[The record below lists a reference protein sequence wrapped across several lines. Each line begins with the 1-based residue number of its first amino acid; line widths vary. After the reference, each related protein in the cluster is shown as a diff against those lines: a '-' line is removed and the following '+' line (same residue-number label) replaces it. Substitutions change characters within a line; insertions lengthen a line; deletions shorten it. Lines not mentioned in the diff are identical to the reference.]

1 MNFTDLFIKRPILA
15 VVVSMLILLVG
26 LRSLVSLPLRQY
38 PLITNTTISITTA
51 YPGATADLIQGFIS
65 TPIEQAVASVDG
77 LDYVTSVSNQSV
89 STVTAFIKLNRDPN
103 AAMTDVMAKVQQ
115 VKFQIPREAND
126 PVIVK
131 STGDQFGVMYI
142 SVVSPT
148 LSGPAISDYVN
159 RVVKPI
165 MATVEGVAE
174 VQVFGAT
181 NLAMR
186 LWMDPERMAARG
198 VSADDVANAIR
209 ANNFQTAPGQAKGL
223 FVITNVQANTDLT
236 DVQKFKDMVVKTANG
251 AQIRL
256 SDIAQVELG
265 AANYSSSA
273 AIDGETAVV
282 VGIMPAPSGNPLDIT
297 KNIRTL
303 MPDLQRSMPPG
314 LDMKIVWDSSEF
326 IRSAIEEVIITLI
339 EAVLIV
345 IVVIFLFLGS
355 VRSVI
360 IPVVTIP
367 LSLVGVATLMLA
379 MGFSL
384 NLLTLLALV
393 LAIGLVV
400 DDAIVV
406 VENVYRHIEEGH
418 TPLESALMGARE
430 IVGPVIAMTIT
441 LAAVYAPIGF
451 LTGLTGALFR
461 EFAFTLAGAVI
472 ISGIVALTLSPMMTS
487 VLLNTHL
494 HEGGFA
500 QRVDRVFTRL
510 TDWYVRKLTSVL
522 DYRAAMT
529 VLVGGVFVAVAFL
542 YTHSRTELAPQEDQ
556 GVMMGM
562 LKAPQ
567 TANLDYTHAY
577 ALKLGAILKK
587 YPEVEASFTFSGM
600 QGPNLAMSAMQLK
613 PWSERDRL
621 VPAVMQ
627 DLQNEMNKMDGVSGF
642 AFSLPPLP
650 GSFGTL
656 PVSFVISSPDDYKT
670 VFDAMDNLK
679 TAAQASGRFMVVDS
693 DLTYNNPIIQ
703 LDVDRNKAHDLGLS
717 MQTIGSTLAT
727 LVGGNYINR
736 FNMEGR
742 AYEVVTQVPRD
753 ARLTAQALTQYYVKT
768 ASGQQVPLSSV
779 VSVRQTVQPNALS
792 RYNQLNSATFN
803 AIPMPGVS
811 MGEAVQFLNDQGAQ
825 LPKSFHTAF
834 LSDSRQ
840 FVSEGNQLTYTFV
853 FALIVIFLVLA
864 AQFESL
870 RDPLVILISV
880 PLSILGALLPL
891 FLGLSTIN
899 IYTQVGMVTL
909 IGLITKHGI
918 LMVSFARNMQIDHG
932 ANRHDAIIEAARVRL
947 RPILMTTAAMVAG
960 LLPLLFASGA
970 GAGARFAI
978 GIVVVSGMA
987 IGTMFT
993 LFVLP
998 SVYTWLATD
1007 HRAVARSGRLRPA
1020 PAE

>member
-1 MNFTDLFIKRPILA
+1 MNFTDLFIKRPILS
-15 VVVSMLILLVG
+15 VVVSLLILLVG
-26 LRSLVSLPLRQY
+26 MRSLVSLPLRQY
-38 PLITNTTISITTA
+38 PLLTNTTISITTA

-65 TPIEQAVASVDG
+65 TPIEQAIASVDG
-77 LDYVTSVSNQSV
+77 LDYVTSVSTQST

-115 VKFQIPREAND
+115 VKFQIPKEAND
-126 PVIVK
+126 PIIVK

-142 SVVSPT
+142 AIDSPS

-165 MATVEGVAE
+165 MATVDGVAD
-174 VQVFGAT
+174 VQVFGAQT
-181 NLAMR
+181 LAMR
-186 LWMDPERMAARG
+186 LWMDPERMAARN

-223 FVITNVQANTDLT
+223 FVITNVEANTDLT
-236 DVQKFKDMVVKTANG
+236 DVQKFKDMVVKSADG
-251 AQIRL
+251 AQVRL
-256 SDIAQVELG
+256 SDIALVQLG
-265 AANYSSSA
+265 GQDYSTAA
-273 AIDGETAVV
+273 AIDGRTAVV

-297 KNIRTL
+297 KQIRKL
-303 MPDLQRSMPPG
+303 FPDLEKSMPPS
-314 LDMKIVWDSSEF
+314 MSMSIVWDSSEF
-326 IRSAIEEVIITLI
+326 IRSAISEVIWTLG
-339 EAVLIV
+339 EAVVIV

-355 VRSVI
+355 VRSVA

-379 MGFSL
+379 LGFSL

-418 TPLESALMGARE
+418 KPVEAALMGARE

-451 LTGLTGALFR
+451 LSGLTGALFR
-461 EFAFTLAGAVI
+461 EFAFTLAGAVV
-472 ISGIVALTLSPMMTS
+472 ISGIVALTLSPMMAS

-500 QRVDRVFTRL
+500 QRVDRAFTRL
-510 TDWYVRKLTSVL
+510 TAWYTRKLTSVL
-522 DYRAAMT
+522 EYRAAMT
-529 VLVGGVFVAVAFL
+529 VFVVGVFVSVAFL

-556 GVMMGM
+556 GVMMGI

-567 TANLDYTHAY
+567 TANLDYTNAY
-577 ALKLGAILKK
+577 ALKLGAILNK
-587 YPEVEASFTFSGM
+587 YPEVESSFTFSGM
-600 QGPNLAMSAMQLK
+600 QGPQMAMSAMQLK
-613 PWSERDRL
+613 PWSERKRL
-621 VPAVMQ
+621 VPALMQ
-627 DLQNEMNKMDGVSGF
+627 DLQKEMGALDGVNGF
-642 AFSLPPLP
+642 AFTIPPLP

-656 PVSFVISSPDDYKT
+656 PVSFVISSPDNYKS
-670 VFDAMDNLK
+670 VFDQMETIKAN
-679 TAAQASGRFMVVDS
+679 AQKSGRFIVVDS
-693 DLTYNNPIIQ
+693 DLTYNNPIIK
-703 LDVDRNKAHDLGLS
+703 LDIDRNKAHDLGLS

-742 AYEVVTQVPRD
+742 AYQVVTQVPRSD
-753 ARLTAQALTQYYVKT
+753 RLTAQALTQYFVKT
-768 ASGQQVPLSSV
+768 ASGEQVPLSSV
-779 VSVRQTVQPNALS
+779 VTVKNTVEPNALS
-792 RYNQLNSATFN
+792 RYNQLNSATFS
-803 AIPMPGVS
+803 AVPMPGVS
-811 MGEAVQFLNDQGAQ
+811 MGEAVQFLREQAEQ
-825 LPKSFHTAF
+825 LPTNFQTAF

-840 FVSEGNQLTYTFV
+840 FVTEGNQLTYTFA
-853 FALIVIFLVLA
+853 FALIVIYLILA

-870 RDPLVILISV
+870 RDPLVILITV
-880 PLSILGALLPL
+880 PLSIMGALLPL
-891 FLGLSTIN
+891 FFGLSTIN
-899 IYTQVGMVTL
+899 IYTQVGLVTL
-909 IGLITKHGI
+909 IGLISKHGI
-918 LMVSFARNMQIDHG
+918 LMLSFARDMQVREG
-932 ANRHDAIIEAARVRL
+932 ADKHDAIIEAARVRL

-998 SVYTWLATD
+998 SVYLWLATD
-1007 HRAVARSGRLRPA
+1007 HRAVVRAGRLRPA